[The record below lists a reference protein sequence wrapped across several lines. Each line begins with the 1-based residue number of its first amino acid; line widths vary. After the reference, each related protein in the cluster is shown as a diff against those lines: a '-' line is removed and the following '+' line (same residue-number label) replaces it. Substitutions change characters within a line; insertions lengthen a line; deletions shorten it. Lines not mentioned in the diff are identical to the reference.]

1 MKTFEIVSHISSL
14 WISSHPQSSTEWC
27 FQYFNTEKSFCV
39 VMCCPKPQPME
50 FHPPKSYPE
59 KQNNCVFLHV
69 FFWFQKKPFAFVFFS
84 GKVLPPLLFPFQ
96 FQNCCFE
103 SMLSFRI
110 MIVLIV
116 LISMIFILNVTF
128 VCVCG
133 PAVSVD
139 IAPKSQTQPEL
150 IMTIKH
156 VFLVLSGDFVAMVMV
171 QLSLVILILMPF
183 EDQNTYG

>member
-1 MKTFEIVSHISSL
+1 M
-14 WISSHPQSSTEWC
+14 
-27 FQYFNTEKSFCV
+27 
-39 VMCCPKPQPME
+39 
-50 FHPPKSYPE
+50 
-59 KQNNCVFLHV
+59 V
-69 FFWFQKKPFAFVFFS
+69 FFGFQKKPFAFLFFF

-116 LISMIFILNVTF
+116 LISMICILNVIF

-139 IAPKSQTQPEL
+139 IARKSQTQPEL

-156 VFLVLSGDFVAMVMV
+156 VFLVLFGDFVAMVMV
-171 QLSLVILILMPF
+171 QLSLVILILMRF
-183 EDQNTYG
+183 EAQNAYG